1 MLYDL
6 IAHCIPPTV
15 ILKTLTFNL
24 LSKVSNEIGPD
35 LIEKSAFYDHRLRQ
49 GSKAIF
55 HLEAMIANYMQILEK
70 YVFIFILLLLSSTNH
85 PGLTQTK
92 ILFI

>member
-1 MLYDL
+1 LVIGKIADDIIRKRNVETLLAIRSMLYDL

-24 LSKVSNEIGPD
+24 LSKVSNEVGPD

-70 YVFIFILLLLSSTNH
+70 
-85 PGLTQTK
+85 
-92 ILFI
+92 